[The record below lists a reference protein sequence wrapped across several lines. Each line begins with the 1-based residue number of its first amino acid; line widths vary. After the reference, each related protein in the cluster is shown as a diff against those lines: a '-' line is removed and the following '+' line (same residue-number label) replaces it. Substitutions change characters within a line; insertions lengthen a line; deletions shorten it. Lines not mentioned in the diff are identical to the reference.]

1 MSDFTAWTFT
11 RLITERR
18 QRYSTVY
25 ICHSLVSTPVVFAE
39 LINMSDFSPASV
51 HALKRHLVCD
61 SCNPTTAPPTILVS
75 SCDSPDTASTRK
87 PDDKCDDC
95 HRNTYLLASHLWSIA
110 AYGRERQEM
119 RADQPRESEW
129 PSQELDPKVSH
140 AGHASKSQIREFDLA
155 MSD

>member
-18 QRYSTVY
+18 HRYSTVY
-25 ICHSLVSTPVVFAE
+25 NCHSLVSTSVVFAE
-39 LINMSDFSPASV
+39 YINMSDFSPASV
-51 HALKRHLVCD
+51 NALKKHLVCD
-61 SCNPTTAPPTILVS
+61 SCNPATAPPTILVS
-75 SCDSPDTASTRK
+75 SCDSPDTASTWK